1 MKRIII
7 LLFAIASAFVIFSC
21 CEVEMEEFDYDTFK
35 QEWDM
40 WNTTKPKSYEYIYH
54 VHSTN
59 QSYLVQYSDGKY
71 KITYDNWDCSDDTY
85 MTIEEIYKDIEAT
98 YKEWNQVDLNPCDNQ
113 IIDIEIEYDK
123 TNHIPT
129 YVYYKLY
136 NEKEVMGHTS
146 ITITDFKITE

>member
-1 MKRIII
+1 MKKYSLFLLLVLII
-7 LLFAIASAFVIFSC
+7 SSC
-21 CEVEMEEFDYDTFK
+21 CPVEMKFDYATFK
-35 QEWDM
+35 QEWDA
-40 WNTTKPKSYEYIYH
+40 WNTTKPKSFEYIYH
-54 VHSTN
+54 ANSTN
-59 QSYLVQYSDGKY
+59 EDYLVQYSDGKY
-71 KITYDNWDCSDDTY
+71 KITETYYNRDHSDDTY

-136 NEKEVMGHTS
+136 NEKEVMGYTS

>member
-1 MKRIII
+1 MKKYSLFLLSVLII
-7 LLFAIASAFVIFSC
+7 SSC
-21 CEVEMEEFDYDTFK
+21 CPVEMKFDYATFK
-35 QEWDM
+35 QEWDA
-40 WNTTKPKSYEYIYH
+40 WNTTKPKSFEYIYH
-54 VHSTN
+54 ANSTN
-59 QSYLVQYSDGKY
+59 EDYLVQYSDGKY
-71 KITYDNWDCSDDTY
+71 KITETYYNRDHSDDTY

-146 ITITDFKITE
+146 ITITDFKITK

>member
-1 MKRIII
+1 MKKYSLFLLSVLII
-7 LLFAIASAFVIFSC
+7 SSC
-21 CEVEMEEFDYDTFK
+21 CPVEMKFDYATFK
-35 QEWDM
+35 QEWDA
-40 WNTTKPKSYEYIYH
+40 WNTTKPKSFEYIYH
-54 VHSTN
+54 ANSTN
-59 QSYLVQYSDGKY
+59 EDYLVQYSDGKY
-71 KITYDNWDCSDDTY
+71 KITETYYNRDHSDDTY

-136 NEKEVMGHTS
+136 NEKEVMGYTS

>member
-1 MKRIII
+1 MKKYSLFLLSVLII
-7 LLFAIASAFVIFSC
+7 SSC
-21 CEVEMEEFDYDTFK
+21 CPVEMKFDYATFK
-35 QEWDM
+35 QEWDA
-40 WNTTKPKSYEYIYH
+40 WNTTKPKSFEYIYH
-54 VHSTN
+54 ANSTN
-59 QSYLVQYSDGKY
+59 EDYLVQYSDGKY
-71 KITYDNWDCSDDTY
+71 KITETYYNRDHSDDTY

-98 YKEWNQVDLNPCDNQ
+98 YKEWNQIDLNPCDNQ

-136 NEKEVMGHTS
+136 NEKEVMGYTS